1 MSVVRL
7 DEDDLD
13 EEDLAILKEAVPCA
27 QSLPSPSM

>member
-13 EEDLAILKEAVPCA
+13 EEDLAILKEAMHDA
-27 QSLPSPSM
+27 GLSSR